1 MKRGNK
7 KGQFYLIAA
16 IIISLVIIGFAN
28 LKNYSTRQSTI
39 TISNFGEELQ
49 IESENVLDFGTY
61 NGYSSS
67 SMQELM
73 KNLSADYINYVR
85 DGEESYFLFGDNSS
99 ITVRGYSETEKTI
112 YVDFGSGKTAMEMNA
127 GQISSSD
134 FTPTSSSI
142 TLTIEGKD
150 YLFAL
155 KSGKNFYFILFEKIN
170 GDEYAIRN

>member
-85 DGEESYFLFGDNSS
+85 DGEESYFLFGDN
-99 ITVRGYSETEKTI
+99 Y
-112 YVDFGSGKTAMEMNA
+112 
-127 GQISSSD
+127 
-134 FTPTSSSI
+134 
-142 TLTIEGKD
+142 
-150 YLFAL
+150 
-155 KSGKNFYFILFEKIN
+155 
-170 GDEYAIRN
+170 